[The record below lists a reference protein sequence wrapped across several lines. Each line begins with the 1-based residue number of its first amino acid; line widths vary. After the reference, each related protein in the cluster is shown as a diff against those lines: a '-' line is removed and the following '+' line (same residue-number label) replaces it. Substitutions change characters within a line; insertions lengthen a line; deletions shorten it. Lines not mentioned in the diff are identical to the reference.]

1 MTEDPTNKPVL
12 ETEVPTVKRRRSD
25 SKEEPEERSKN
36 ESPGQPDEPNTVSD
50 SAVAPADE
58 QSVSDTPKPPP
69 SEPTVQTPTT
79 SDVKT
84 EPSPVLEAE
93 AVASTDTTVEATPP
107 TPPTSKPESSFE
119 ELLGT
124 KLRAPE
130 IEQGMIVSGKLI
142 AITGDWAF
150 IDLAS
155 KTEGILDIRELTDA
169 SGEVSV
175 AIGDTV
181 EAFVVSTRGGE
192 IRLSQ
197 TLGRQI
203 RDNVMLV
210 EAYEN
215 KIPVEGRVTDTNKGG
230 YEVNLAG
237 RKAFCPISQ
246 IDLKY
251 TDDPAVHVGNVYTF
265 RVIEIRDDGKK
276 IVLSRSAHLRD
287 ERKQKREELLE
298 ELVEGAEFEG
308 VVKSIHE
315 YGAFVDLGGIEGL
328 VHVSEISWTRVEHPS
343 EVIKEGDDVR
353 VKVLGLKS
361 TSKGKRVSLSIRQTT
376 PHPWVAVGTKFVE
389 GETYPGTVTRLEAYG
404 AFVELGPGVE
414 GLVHVSELSWERR
427 INHPNEILSVG
438 QPVEVY
444 LMNID
449 EDRQRLALSVKAL
462 SKNPWSDANERYK
475 SGATVT
481 GKVEKVQPF
490 GIFVEVEPGITA
502 LIPASETGTG
512 HGTDLRRLFLTDQ
525 PVTATVL
532 AVDGDKRRMSL
543 SLKSAEAS
551 QDEREVRKFL
561 DKQDK
566 ATQSAG
572 SFGTLG
578 DLFKDKLKK

>member
-1 MTEDPTNKPVL
+1 MTEDPTNKTAPETVL
-12 ETEVPTVKRRRSD
+12 PTVKRRHSD
-25 SKEEPEERSKN
+25 SEEESEERSGAA
-36 ESPGQPDEPNTVSD
+36 SPGQPDAVDTEGD
-50 SAVAPADE
+50 SEVAPINE
-58 QSVSDTPKPPP
+58 QSEPEPSQPPR
-69 SEPTVQTPTT
+69 SEP
-79 SDVKT
+79 
-84 EPSPVLEAE
+84 
-93 AVASTDTTVEATPP
+93 VEE
-107 TPPTSKPESSFE
+107 SKPDSSSFE
-119 ELLGT
+119 RLLSN
-124 KLRAPE
+124 KLKAPE

-142 AITGDWAF
+142 AISGDWAF

-169 SGEVSV
+169 SGDVSV

-251 TDDPAVHVGNVYTF
+251 TEDPAVHVGKVYTF

-276 IVLSRSAHLRD
+276 IVLSRAAHLRD
-287 ERKQKREELLE
+287 ENKQRREELLD

-308 VVKSIHE
+308 VVKSIHD

-328 VHVSEISWTRVEHPS
+328 VHVSELSWTRVEHPS
-343 EVIKEGDDVR
+343 EVVKEGDEVR

-361 TSKGKRVSLSIRQTT
+361 TNKGKRVSLSVRQTA

-389 GETYPGTVTRLEAYG
+389 GETYPGTVTRIEAYG

-427 INHPNEILSVG
+427 INHPNEILTVG
-438 QPVEVY
+438 QPLEVY

-462 SKNPWSDANERYK
+462 NKNPWSDVNERYK
-475 SGATVT
+475 SGAVVT

-502 LIPASETGTG
+502 LIPASETGMG
-512 HGTDLRRLFLTDQ
+512 HGVDLRRLFLPEQ
-525 PVTATVL
+525 SVTAIVL

-551 QDEREVRKFL
+551 QDEKEVRQFL
-561 DKQDK
+561 DEQDK
-566 ATQSAG
+566 STKTNG
-572 SFGTLG
+572 GFGTLG
-578 DLFKDKLKK
+578 DLFKDKLKKG